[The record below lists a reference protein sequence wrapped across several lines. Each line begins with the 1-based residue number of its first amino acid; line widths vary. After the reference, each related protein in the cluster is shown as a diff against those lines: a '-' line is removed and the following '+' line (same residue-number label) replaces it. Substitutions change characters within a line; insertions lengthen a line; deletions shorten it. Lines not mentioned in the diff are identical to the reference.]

1 MRASS
6 VAEKDHSFL
15 YCPDCAAD
23 TAVLGSGIPAHPEA
37 AHTRAWTVG
46 FWALLAFLA
55 AYLLGLCAYVLDW
68 MLGTSR
74 SAWIDAYIR
83 VTCIGFAV
91 AMLIATVI
99 LPWSR

>member
-1 MRASS
+1 ML
-6 VAEKDHSFL
+6 HSLRKKIIPFCIAL
-15 YCPDCAAD
+15 SALLTLPVW
-23 TAVLGSGIPAHPEA
+23 VLGIPAHPEA
-37 AHTRAWTVG
+37 AHTRAWNVG

-68 MLGTSR
+68 MLGIGR

-83 VTCIGFAV
+83 ATCIGFAV